1 MRIYLFLALHSDT
14 LCAVIYPFSVLLYP
28 TLEFCASERRLNN
41 TLQHLHM
48 SRGYT
53 HPLRPALR
61 VRYVCFMLACNARG
75 LLTF

>member
-14 LCAVIYPFSVLLYP
+14 LCAVIYPFSGLLYP

-53 HPLRPALR
+53 HPLRPVYTRFASALCLF
-61 VRYVCFMLACNARG
+61 YVG
-75 LLTF
+75 L